1 MARNLQHKRA
11 SPDPILNEDGEVIR
25 QLNFKRGR
33 LQADL
38 DWLAI
43 DGSCLL
49 QRRFVAEAE
58 EGTYVQHDQKAINV
72 LKRTSYIIGAQ
83 LDARGQARALKRY
96 FESPTLRGVRPR
108 TSAPAAEE
116 NPFFWCLHLFS
127 LEHQFISTGEKT
139 KSSQAMLYAYRNDV
153 PPEFL
158 TGFIQQVGR
167 DNAIAWSTEPD
178 RREKWF
184 DGARKSMWIARL
196 PQPSG

>member
-1 MARNLQHKRA
+1 MAKNSQHKRA
-11 SPDPILNEDGEVIR
+11 STDPILNEDGEVIR
-25 QLNFKRGR
+25 QLNFKRER

-43 DGSCLL
+43 DGGSLL

-83 LDARGQARALKRY
+83 LAARGQARALERY
-96 FESPTLRGVRPR
+96 FENQTLRGVPPR
-108 TSAPAAEE
+108 ASAPAAEE

-158 TGFIQQVGR
+158 TGFIKQIGR
-167 DNAIAWSTEPD
+167 DNAVAWSTEPD

-184 DGARKSMWIARL
+184 DGARKPMWIERL
-196 PQPSG
+196 PQPS

>member
-1 MARNLQHKRA
+1 MAKNSRHRRA
-11 SPDPILNEDGEVIR
+11 STDPILNGDGEVIR
-25 QLNFKRGR
+25 QLDFGKER

-38 DWLAI
+38 DWLAV
-43 DGSCLL
+43 DGRRLL

-72 LKRTSYIIGAQ
+72 LKRTSYTIGAQ
-83 LDARGQARALKRY
+83 LAARRQTRTLGRY
-96 FESPTLRGVRPR
+96 FASPTLRGAPPR
-108 TSAPAAEE
+108 ATAPSAEE

-139 KSSQAMLYAYRNDV
+139 KSSQAMLYAYRNHV

-167 DNAIAWSTEPD
+167 DNAIARSTEPD

-184 DGARKSMWIARL
+184 DGARKPMWIERL